1 MRIHWTAIYVLW
13 RREMIRYVRAKSR
26 IVGSLAMPVFF
37 LAFLGLGFR
46 RMPVPGMGGGAGYIG
61 FLAPGII
68 GMTLLFSSSM
78 QGMSV
83 LWDKEFGFLKEIMVA
98 PVSRISLVLGR
109 VAGGTTTSMIQ
120 GLLIFGASLLMGF
133 RFRGPLA
140 LLFGL
145 VFMLLISF
153 TFIGLGLIFASRMK
167 DMQGFGIVMNF
178 IIFPFFFLSGAL
190 TPLENFPWAIRA
202 LSYVDPL
209 TYGVDGLR
217 AVLIGTSSLPVVVD
231 LAATGHVDSA
241 GLGALMLVQRRAAE
255 RRQAVVL
262 ENPSDE
268 LRFLLNITKLSMLF
282 EFEPAGV

>member
-1 MRIHWTAIYVLW
+1 MTIHWTAVYVLW

-46 RMPVPGMGGGAGYIG
+46 RLPIPGMGAGTGYIG

-78 QGMSV
+78 QGMSL

-98 PVSRISLVLGR
+98 PVSRVSIVLGR
-109 VAGGTTTSMIQ
+109 IAGGATTSMLQ
-120 GLLIFGASLLMGF
+120 GLLIFGASLALGF
-133 RFRGPLA
+133 RLPGPGA
-140 LLFGL
+140 VAFSL

-178 IIFPFFFLSGAL
+178 VIFPFFFLSGAL
-190 TPLENFPWAIRA
+190 TPLDNFPLGIRL
-202 LSYVDPL
+202 LSYIDPL

-217 AVLIGTSSLPVVVD
+217 AVLIGKSILPASVD
-231 LAATGHVDSA
+231 LAIMA
-241 GLGALMLVQRRAAE
+241 GFALVMLFLGAY
-255 RRQAVVL
+255 
-262 ENPSDE
+262 
-268 LRFLLNITKLSMLF
+268 FF
-282 EFEPAGV
+282 EKSESV